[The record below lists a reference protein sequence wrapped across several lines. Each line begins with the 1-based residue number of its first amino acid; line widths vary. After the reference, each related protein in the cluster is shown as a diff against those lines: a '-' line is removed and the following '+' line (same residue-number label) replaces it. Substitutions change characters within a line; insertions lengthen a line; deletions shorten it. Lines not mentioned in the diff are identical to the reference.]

1 MRAFLIVL
9 DSVGIGYAPDAREYG
24 DEGAATLPH
33 IAPRSAASR
42 CPPWSPSASAT
53 SSP

>member
-9 DSVGIGYAPDAREYG
+9 DSVGIGYAPDARDYG

-33 IAPRSAASR
+33 IAEAVGGLNLLGE
-42 CPPWSPSASAT
+42 
-53 SSP
+53 